1 MLESTES
8 LIENLKR
15 ESFRKRPARGKAA
28 AAPGGGGKRPAGP
41 SPAAAAA
48 PDAGPSLAA
57 RPLPPPRRLQKAAG
71 PPRDP
76 ELQDRLS
83 ALERAAEGASKRAGG
98 SGAAREGCLSQC
110 SCRRFA
116 IGRARASALSRVD
129 FFGDRLEY
137 DFRDERRQGG
147 AVRMVMYFRDMR
159 DARVDYRRP
168 ALVFRLARPLD
179 MFTAD
184 YDPADPTAV
193 LRVEF
198 GDSGELSRHVE
209 ALLPRMVGP

>member
-15 ESFRKRPARGKAA
+15 ESFRKRQARGKAA
-28 AAPGGGGKRPAGP
+28 AAPGGGRKGPARPA
-41 SPAAAAA
+41 PAAAAA
-48 PDAGPSLAA
+48 PEAGPPLAA
-57 RPLPPPRRLQKAAG
+57 RPLAPPRRLQKAAG

-76 ELQDRLS
+76 ELQDSLA
-83 ALERAAEGASKRAGG
+83 ALERAAGGVSKRAGG
-98 SGAAREGCLSQC
+98 SGAAPEGCLSQC

-116 IGRARASALSRVD
+116 IGRAKASAPSRVD
-129 FFGDRLEY
+129 FFEDRLEY
-137 DFRDERRQGG
+137 DFRDERRKDS

-168 ALVFRLARPLD
+168 ALVFRLSRPLD

-184 YDPADPTAV
+184 YDPSDPTAV

-198 GDSGELSRHVE
+198 SDSGELSRHVE
-209 ALLPRMVGP
+209 ALLPRMAPP